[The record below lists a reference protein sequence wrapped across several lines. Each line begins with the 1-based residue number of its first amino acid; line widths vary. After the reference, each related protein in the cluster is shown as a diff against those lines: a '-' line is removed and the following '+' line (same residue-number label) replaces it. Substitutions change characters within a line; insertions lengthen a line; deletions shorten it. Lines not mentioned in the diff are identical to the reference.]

1 MRLIIGIMLAAT
13 LAAQVQTPLTIMQNS
28 GTGTGELR
36 MQERASNGQQYVGL
50 KAPDLIT
57 SSVTW
62 TLPNADGTAGR
73 GLTTNGSG
81 ALAWSQVFLQGGN
94 NFGADAVIGTNTSNS
109 LQFETNGTL
118 RWAIVPGGS
127 LWAVADGAYDIG
139 TSTNYRP
146 SNVFITGTYTG
157 ANFAGAPAGT
167 TGNYVSTRKLE
178 IVDQSGGTS
187 FWDIQ
192 ASAST
197 GASSLLIRDNGG
209 NSVINF
215 VRVASSSPVDY
226 AEVYTDLLPNPNNG
240 QKLGSSSFMWSA
252 IHVTDIYTSGGSV
265 YGHLDPSITAT
276 YTLGSSGRRWNKV
289 WAVEMDA
296 SSGVQIGGN
305 VTFASA
311 GAVGIGTNATPGNH
325 FFANYMTTK
334 LQHYIPN
341 GGQLTLQTG
350 ASVAANGN
358 TGVSV
363 SGASCTVKRIDYGI
377 VTDATC
383 P

>member
-1 MRLIIGIMLAAT
+1 MRLIIGLMLAAT

-50 KAPDLIT
+50 KAPDSIT
-57 SSVTW
+57 TSVTW

-94 NFGADAVIGTNTSNS
+94 SFGADAVIGTNTSNS

-127 LWAVADGAYDIG
+127 LWAIADGAYDIG

-178 IVDQSGGTS
+178 IVDSLGGTGR
-187 FWDIQ
+187 WDVQ
-192 ASAST
+192 ASAVTSPS
-197 GASSLLIRDNGG
+197 ASSSLRIRDNSGV
-209 NSVINF
+209 NVIEF
-215 VRVASSSPVDY
+215 VRASSGVALDY
-226 AEVYTDLLPNPNNG
+226 ADVYVDLLPNSNLSQNLGASSQRWNNAFIG
-240 QKLGSSSFMWSA
+240 TLDVTTTKDLIPDATGRELGSISKPWFNLYADAFILVSDMTPDTNLGANIGNATFRFNQVFTSVLNA
-252 IHVTDIYTSGGSV
+252 SGAVTFPSGA
-265 YGHLDPSITAT
+265 SITA
-276 YTLGSSGRRWNKV
+276 
-289 WAVEMDA
+289 
-296 SSGVQIGGN
+296 
-305 VTFASA
+305 
-311 GAVGIGTNATPGNH
+311 
-325 FFANYMTTK
+325 
-334 LQHYIPN
+334 
-341 GGQLTLQTG
+341 
-350 ASVAANGN
+350 NGN
-358 TGVSV
+358 AGVSV
-363 SGASCTVKRIDYGI
+363 SGASCTIKRINYGI